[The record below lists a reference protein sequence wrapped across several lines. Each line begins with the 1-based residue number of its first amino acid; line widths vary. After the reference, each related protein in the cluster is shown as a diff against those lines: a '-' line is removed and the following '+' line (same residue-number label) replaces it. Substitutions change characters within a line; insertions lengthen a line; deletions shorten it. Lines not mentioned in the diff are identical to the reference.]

1 MQEKSGTRTE
11 VVDARR
17 STDYVWSFPRGCGMR
32 EQLEELKVGG
42 GGSTL
47 TCTGGLTKGT
57 GVAQLGL
64 WVAPLGKD

>member
-1 MQEKSGTRTE
+1 
-11 VVDARR
+11 
-17 STDYVWSFPRGCGMR
+17 MR
-32 EQLEELKVGG
+32 EQLEELKVGGGG